1 MGKSDTDPWGQML
14 SVAAI
19 GSFVIN
25 FGHLEHSMMR
35 LLEWL
40 QGSRSPGVIEAST
53 LRLTWSQL
61 VDRVRSAAEG
71 STVEEDVRVLLR
83 EHHVE
88 LLASLRHSL
97 VHGSVGVG
105 EPPTV
110 AINRR
115 TRDGQKSILIGTRD
129 EIERECR
136 HVIDLGAA
144 LDRLLPETFR
154 RVESNL
160 IAGVVGMTTESAHA
174 QGLDPT
180 VHIDEQRRPAVYDLQ
195 DEV

>member
-1 MGKSDTDPWGQML
+1 MVKSDTDPWGQML